1 MTSTWHGTLPETPP
15 TSDADLWEP
24 PTSQTF
30 RDAPTPPPPPPTP
43 SSPPPRRG
51 GGWRAAAA
59 VFGALALVGGGY
71 MVRDLT
77 DSTDNVAP
85 DTSALTES
93 PTSSLPSGTTPA
105 LTTTGNEP
113 VADVA
118 AAVSPAVVQIQV
130 GSGEQQGL
138 GSGTIYDPQGLILTN
153 AHVVGSSSTVRVV
166 LADGTSYQ
174 GRVLGSYEAY
184 DIAVVDIDPDIDLP
198 VARLAT
204 EDVRV
209 GQTAVAL
216 GSPFGLDQT
225 VTAGIIS
232 AKDRAVPG
240 LEGSAVNMLQ
250 TDAPINP
257 GNSGGAL
264 ANLRGEVIGVPS
276 QIFSQTGENNGIGFA
291 IPIETA
297 KRIADKIVNGEP
309 LARAGL
315 GVEIERAA
323 STDPGAV
330 IAAVRSGGPAA
341 SAGLEGGD
349 RITAI
354 NGDAVRNFAEL
365 QGTIGTYSPGDTISV
380 TIVRGGRTQS
390 VEVTLGEI

>member
-1 MTSTWHGTLPETPP
+1 
-15 TSDADLWEP
+15 
-24 PTSQTF
+24 
-30 RDAPTPPPPPPTP
+30 
-43 SSPPPRRG
+43 
-51 GGWRAAAA
+51 

-85 DTSALTES
+85 ATSALTES

-365 QGTIGTYSPGDTISV
+365 QGTIGTYSPGDTVSV